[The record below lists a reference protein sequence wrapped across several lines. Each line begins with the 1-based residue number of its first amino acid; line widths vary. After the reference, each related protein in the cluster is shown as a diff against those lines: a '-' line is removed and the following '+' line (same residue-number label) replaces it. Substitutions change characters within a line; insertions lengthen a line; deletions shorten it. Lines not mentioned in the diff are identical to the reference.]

1 MSGVCGIRIFRTRKA
16 LRIPK
21 PGWKVNLMSDRKTAL
36 DLIERLPEDV
46 GFREIV
52 RELEFVAGVE
62 EGFREIAEG
71 RGIDAEQVRGMVA
84 AWASR

>member
-1 MSGVCGIRIFRTRKA
+1 MSGVCGIWIFRTRKA

>member
-1 MSGVCGIRIFRTRKA
+1 MRNPDFCDKESLAEPQARMESQ
-16 LRIPK
+16 P
-21 PGWKVNLMSDRKTAL
+21 MSDRKTAL